1 MSRPRRLLPSWHAG
15 TRAQVE
21 WAARSRWR
29 RVPASAGARHFRGR
43 RHLPL
48 LGHRRRGKPSEI
60 DARCAELP
68 PHPPCARPSHPARPT
83 HGSRTF
89 PPLRTA
95 HAPPCTPRLHL
106 TPVCPRV
113 RRSSILPFYLDQGR
127 ERCAEAARRRRRGP
141 YGPGGRFGAQGGCG
155 GGRWG
160 CAEAPPRRQAR
171 LKKRVATVGDFFL
184 CHLWANP
191 RR

>member
-1 MSRPRRLLPSWHAG
+1 MTSVEEIERAAG
-15 TRAQVE
+15 
-21 WAARSRWR
+21 SRWC
-29 RVPASAGARHFRGR
+29 RVPASAGARNLKVRGHLHPLVLR
-43 RHLPL
+43 RVD
-48 LGHRRRGKPSEI
+48 KQAEI
-60 DARCAELP
+60 DAGAPLAPPLP
-68 PHPPCARPSHPARPT
+68 PRAHLIHPTHPT

-89 PPLRTA
+89 PPPCTA

-106 TPVCPRV
+106 TPFCPRV

-127 ERCAEAARRRRRGP
+127 ERRAEAARRRRRGP
-141 YGPGGRFGAQGGCG
+141 YGPGGRFGAQGGGG